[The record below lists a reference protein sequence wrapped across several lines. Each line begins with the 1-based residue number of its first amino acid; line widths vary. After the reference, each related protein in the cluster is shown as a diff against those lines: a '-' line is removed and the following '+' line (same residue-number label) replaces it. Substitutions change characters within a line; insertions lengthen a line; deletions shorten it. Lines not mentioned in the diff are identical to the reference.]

1 MSDLRTMWRGLQQ
14 AAARRRWLLSAGL
27 AAAAVATALPA
38 VAPAPVSGTSV
49 LTAARNLAAGTALTE
64 ADVVRVLLPDHLL
77 PEGVLLD
84 VGGVTGRLLAGAVRR
99 GEPLTDVRL
108 VGPGLLALLGDGQ
121 PGGDPPGGNQPGG
134 NQFVAV
140 PVRLADPASA
150 ALLRP
155 GDVVDVL
162 GASTAADGP
171 PAAAVL
177 AAVAPVLAVP
187 QQTADLEGALVV
199 LAVPPAT
206 AARLAGAA
214 VTSRLSVVVRR

>member
-64 ADVVRVLLPDHLL
+64 ADVARVLLPDHLL

-84 VGGVTGRLLAGAVRR
+84 VGGVTGRLVAGAVRR

-121 PGGDPPGGNQPGG
+121 PGGNQPGG
-134 NQFVAV
+134 NPLVAV